1 MTPLARSSERK
12 KKIFLFCFTI
22 AKLTNLS
29 AQKRQVKDF
38 QIFCAQHTK
47 CSVPEKSGVIELK
60 FGNRAYYVIY
70 FVCSICVIAKHMC
83 HIIHISHWNFELF
96 SSSNHISPLLNR
108 PQGCQGCQ
116 KNRKDLRFYT

>member
-12 KKIFLFCFTI
+12 KKFLFCFTI

-60 FGNRAYYVIY
+60 FSNRAYYAIY
-70 FVCSICVIAKHMC
+70 FVCIICVIAIAHVAYVSYLD
-83 HIIHISHWNFELF
+83 HL
-96 SSSNHISPLLNR
+96 
-108 PQGCQGCQ
+108 
-116 KNRKDLRFYT
+116 

>member
-12 KKIFLFCFTI
+12 KKEIFLFCFTI

-38 QIFCAQHTK
+38 QIFCAPHTK

-60 FGNRAYYVIY
+60 FGKRAY
-70 FVCSICVIAKHMC
+70 
-83 HIIHISHWNFELF
+83 
-96 SSSNHISPLLNR
+96 LL
-108 PQGCQGCQ
+108 C
-116 KNRKDLRFYT
+116 L